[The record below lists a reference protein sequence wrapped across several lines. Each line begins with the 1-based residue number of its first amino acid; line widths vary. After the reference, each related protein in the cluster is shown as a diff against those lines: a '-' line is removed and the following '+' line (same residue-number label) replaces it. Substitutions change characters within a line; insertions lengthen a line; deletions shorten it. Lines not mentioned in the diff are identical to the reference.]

1 MLRIGIDLGGTKIE
15 GIVLRGATEVLV
27 RQRIATPG
35 GDYAATVAAVAALVS
50 ALEREVGGQALPVGI
65 GHPGAIS
72 PFTGLIKNANS
83 TCLNDRPLQADLEA
97 ALGRAVRMANDADCL
112 ALSESQADGAA
123 AGAACVFAV
132 ILGTGVGGGIVI
144 DGKLRAGPN
153 AIAGEWGHNPLPW
166 PRADWNEIPG
176 PLGWDGRHGSIED
189 WCSGVALA
197 RDHRQVSGENLR
209 GEEVVKRAESGDAA
223 CIATI
228 ARYQDRLARALAS
241 VINLLD
247 PDVIVLGGGL
257 SRIATLYDRV
267 PALWRAWVFSDQV
280 ATRLLPAAH
289 GDSSGV
295 RGAAWLWPLT
305 GPDQTRSPRT

>member
-15 GIVLRGATEVLV
+15 GIVLRDTTEVIA
-27 RQRIATPG
+27 RQRVPTPG
-35 GDYAATVAAVAALVS
+35 GDYRATVAAVAALV
-50 ALEREVGGQALPVGI
+50 AGLEREVGAGGLPVGI

-83 TCLNDRPLQADLEA
+83 TCLNDQPLQADLQQ
-97 ALGRAVRMANDADCL
+97 ALGRPVRMANDADCL
-112 ALSESQADGAA
+112 ALSEAQADGAG

-144 DGKLRAGPN
+144 DGRLRTGPN

-166 PRADWNEIPG
+166 PRPDWGEVPG
-176 PLGWDGRHGSIED
+176 PLGWDGRFGAIED
-189 WCSGVALA
+189 WLSGPALA
-197 RDHRQVSGENLR
+197 RDHRDVSGAQLS
-209 GEEVVKRAESGDAA
+209 GEQIVAAAAAGDSA
-223 CIATI
+223 CIATL
-228 ARYQDRLARALAS
+228 ARHQDRLARALAS

-257 SRIATLYDRV
+257 SRIAAIYDAVPTLWTR
-267 PALWRAWVFSDQV
+267 WVFSDRV
-280 ATRLLPAAH
+280 ATRLLPARH

-295 RGAAWLWPLT
+295 RGAAWLWP
-305 GPDQTRSPRT
+305 G

>member
-15 GIVLRGATEVLV
+15 GIVLRDTTEVIA
-27 RQRIATPG
+27 RQRVATPG
-35 GDYAATVAAVAALVS
+35 GDYRATVAAVAALV
-50 ALEREVGGQALPVGI
+50 AGLEREVGAGGLPIGV

-83 TCLNDRPLQADLEA
+83 TCLNDQPLQADLQR
-97 ALGRAVRMANDADCL
+97 ALGRPVRMANDADCL
-112 ALSESQADGAA
+112 ALSEAQADGAA

-144 DGKLRAGPN
+144 DGRLRTGPN

-166 PRADWNEIPG
+166 PRLDWHEVPG
-176 PLGWDGRHGSIED
+176 PLGWDGRCGAIED
-189 WCSGVALA
+189 WLSGPALA
-197 RDHRQVSGENLR
+197 RDHRDISGAQLSGEQI
-209 GEEVVKRAESGDAA
+209 VAAAAAGDAA
-223 CIATI
+223 CIATL
-228 ARYQDRLARALAS
+228 ARHQDRLARALAS

-257 SRIATLYDRV
+257 SRIAAIYDAV
-267 PALWRAWVFSDQV
+267 PALWTRWVFSDRV
-280 ATRLLPAAH
+280 ATRLLPARH

-295 RGAAWLWPLT
+295 RGAAWL
-305 GPDQTRSPRT
+305 SPG